1 MRNFVRLCA
10 VPVLLAAIGVSPA
23 FAQATPP
30 PPPPAAPAQP
40 APPPPLWTG
49 NAGLGLSLN
58 RGNTSTTN
66 FNTTAEATRD
76 PKTGKVWKFKGL
88 YLRGETDGNL
98 SVDRL
103 LLEGR
108 YEFSFAKR
116 AYAFGQAQFLE
127 DEFKQIDYL
136 FAPSAGIGYKLVETP
151 KTTFNVDGGL
161 GVKFEKNPGFDQR
174 NNVVIT
180 SSDKFEYK
188 LSPAASVTQGF
199 NALWQANEFGDALY
213 TFTAGIAAALTTR
226 TQLKME
232 LLDTYAT
239 RPPNVEVKKNDVAL
253 LTAVVYKF

>member
-1 MRNFVRLCA
+1 MRKIAVRVSA
-10 VPVLLAAIGVSPA
+10 VPLLLAAFGVSSV

-30 PPPPAAPAQP
+30 PPPPPATQP
-40 APPPPLWTG
+40 APPPPVWTG

-66 FNTTAEATRD
+66 FNMSAEATRD
-76 PKTGKVWKFKGL
+76 PKTGRVWKFKGL
-88 YLRGETDGNL
+88 YLRGTDDGEL
-98 SVDRL
+98 AVDRL
-103 LLEGR
+103 LLDGR
-108 YEFSFAKR
+108 YEFTFAKR
-116 AYAFGQAQFLE
+116 AYAFAQAQFLE

-136 FAPSAGIGYKLVETP
+136 FAPSAGLGYKLVETP
-151 KTTFNVDGGL
+151 KTTFNVDGGV
-161 GVKFEKNPGFDQR
+161 GAKFEKNPGFDQR

-188 LSPAASVTQGF
+188 LSPTASVTQAL

-226 TQLKME
+226 TQLKVE

-239 RPPNVEVKKNDVAL
+239 RPPNVEVKKNDVAV
-253 LTAVVYKF
+253 LTAIVYKF

>member
-1 MRNFVRLCA
+1 MRKVA
-10 VPVLLAAIGVSPA
+10 VCLGSVPILLAAIGVSSA
-23 FAQATPP
+23 FAQAPP
-30 PPPPAAPAQP
+30 PPPTPPAAQP

-66 FNTTAEATRD
+66 FNVSGEATRD

-88 YLRGETDGNL
+88 YLRGETDGEL
-98 SVDRL
+98 TVDRL

-108 YEFSFAKR
+108 YEFTLSKR
-116 AYAFGQAQFLE
+116 TYAFAQAQFLE

-136 FAPSAGIGYKLVETP
+136 FAPSAGLGYKLVETP
-151 KTTFNVDGGL
+151 KTTFNVDGGV
-161 GVKFEKNPGFDQR
+161 GAKFEKNPGFEQR

-188 LSPAASVTQGF
+188 LSPTASVTQGF

-226 TQLKME
+226 TQLKVE

-253 LTAVVYKF
+253 LMAVVYKF